1 LFDLVLNLY
10 AIPFTHAGFAPLR
23 QKLHEQWE
31 QTLAGKKIEAPIK
44 SKKRFDVALS
54 FPGEY
59 RKQIKAVA
67 DNLSKTLGA
76 DHVLYDEYY
85 EAEFAR
91 PDLDTYLQTLYHNQ
105 SELIVVFLCAEYDK
119 KEWCGLEWK
128 AIRDLMNKKEKSAIM
143 FMRFDKAEIPGLF
156 LGDGYVDIAKRE
168 ADEIARLI
176 LQRHELNCKS

>member
-1 LFDLVLNLY
+1 LVLNLY
-10 AIPFTHAGFAPLR
+10 AIPFNHAGFAPLR

-31 QTLAGKKIEAPIK
+31 NTLAGKKVEPPNIN
-44 SKKRFDVALS
+44 KKRFDVAFS

-59 RKQIKAVA
+59 RKQVESVA
-67 DNLSKTLGA
+67 DNLAKTLGKER
-76 DHVLYDEYY
+76 VLYDKYY

-91 PDLDTYLQTLYHNQ
+91 PDLDTYLQALYHNE

-156 LGDGYVDIAKRE
+156 LGDGYVDIAKRNT
-168 ADEIARLI
+168 DEVATLIQQRLEI
-176 LQRHELNCKS
+176 NRKP